1 MVGKEN
7 TNTCKAE
14 GKKLPRKSEN
24 LRECGSRVQLKKRKI
39 FAKLHGR
46 LRNLTCRRV
55 IASEHKKQDKCPE
68 HGSSKKSSDSPKGKC
83 FPNFFAVDPTLP
95 FHYRVSTSSFTLI
108 KWEKKHFRAS

>member
-1 MVGKEN
+1 MSATHK
-7 TNTCKAE
+7 
-14 GKKLPRKSEN
+14 PPS
-24 LRECGSRVQLKKRKI
+24 
-39 FAKLHGR
+39 GR

-95 FHYRVSTSSFTLI
+95 FHYRVSTSSFTPV
-108 KWEKKHFRAS
+108 KWGKKAFQDKLTGPLTIFSEKLECTAKHVLLLDTFYPS